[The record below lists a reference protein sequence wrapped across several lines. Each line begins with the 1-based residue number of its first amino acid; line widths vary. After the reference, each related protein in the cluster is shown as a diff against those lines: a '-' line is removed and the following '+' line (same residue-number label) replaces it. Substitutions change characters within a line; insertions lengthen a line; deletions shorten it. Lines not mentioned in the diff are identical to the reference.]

1 MSTDEQQQRQRQRT
15 YTWEDPAPTSAAN
28 RDMHGL
34 DFLRGLMDGTIP
46 HHPTSRTLGFTVT
59 DAGEGFAEVTLEPQ
73 EFHANAVG
81 SIHGGVL
88 ATLFDTAMGFC
99 VSSTLEAGVGYTTLD
114 LQVRYVRPVQTGKG
128 VIRVQGF
135 CEHTGRRTATA
146 RGEARDSEGR
156 LLATG
161 SSTCLILR

>member
-1 MSTDEQQQRQRQRT
+1 MSTDEQQQRQRT

-34 DFLRGLMDGTIP
+34 DFLRGLIDGTIP